1 MKWFR
6 FSPVPSRPVPWRR
19 AWEFPL
25 DLRERSNPANE
36 YRAGFPFG
44 KALYHLTQ
52 TQARVVGEV
61 MEIEIFFRDLRFVPR
76 TIFIATHVWIVF
88 RIHLNVFVP
97 RSWWKFLDVDWHG
110 HGPVYKTSFSPF
122 VSTFSFADRCDVFA
136 AHTAEILSIVAGT
149 LLLVL
154 AVISLVFYRNWKY
167 EQELDSLLWKVD
179 YKDIEINDTENGS
192 TSSKISRVSG
202 LFD

>member
-1 MKWFR
+1 MFDEN
-6 FSPVPSRPVPWRR
+6 S
-19 AWEFPL
+19 
-25 DLRERSNPANE
+25 
-36 YRAGFPFG
+36 
-44 KALYHLTQ
+44 LTW
-52 TQARVVGEV
+52 G
-61 MEIEIFFRDLRFVPR
+61 
-76 TIFIATHVWIVF
+76 
-88 RIHLNVFVP
+88 
-97 RSWWKFLDVDWHG
+97 HG
-110 HGPVYKTSFSPF
+110 HRPVYKTSFSPF
-122 VSTFSFADRCDVFA
+122 VSSFSFADRAVFA

-202 LFD
+202 LLD